1 MADTQPPN
9 TQLLK
14 LADNPPISPAAPE
27 GRSVFAGVGSDGGGW
42 AALYT
47 KPRQE
52 KALAGD
58 LYKLGVDYFLPL
70 VKRVTVSGGRKR
82 TGLYPLFPSY
92 LFASLADA
100 TRLTVLK
107 TERIVQTIAPEPAS
121 AGRFIDELRAIET
134 AVLSYPDRIELQ
146 PRVVDGAR
154 VRITGGAMR
163 GTEGLVV
170 KSDNRTK
177 IWLQVTTLGTGV
189 LVEIESDLLE
199 ATD

>member
-1 MADTQPPN
+1 M
-9 TQLLK
+9 LK
-14 LADNPPISPAAPE
+14 LADNPPVTPVAHM
-27 GRSVFAGVGSDGGGW
+27 GRSVFEGADAPSKVW

-52 KALAGD
+52 KALAAD

-70 VKRVTVSGGRKR
+70 VKRVFISGGRRR

-92 LFASLADA
+92 VFASMSDETKLA
-100 TRLTVLK
+100 VHK
-107 TERIVQTIAPEPAS
+107 TERIVQTLSPEPAQ
-121 AGRFIDELRAIET
+121 AERFIAELRTIET
-134 AVLSYPDRIELQ
+134 AVLVCPERIELQ
-146 PRVVDGAR
+146 PRVIDGAR

-163 GTEGLVV
+163 GTEGVVV

-189 LVEIESDLLE
+189 LVEIEADLLE
-199 ATD
+199 ATE

>member
-1 MADTQPPN
+1 
-9 TQLLK
+9 LLK
-14 LADNPPISPAAPE
+14 LADNPPITPVATE
-27 GRSVFAGVGSDGGGW
+27 GRSVFAGVDIDGGCW

-52 KALAGD
+52 KALAAD
-58 LYKLGVDYFLPL
+58 LFKLGVDYFLPL

-92 LFASLADA
+92 LFASMADA

-107 TERIVQTIAPEPAS
+107 TERIVQTVAPEPAL

-134 AVLSYPDRIELQ
+134 AVLNYPDRIELQ

-163 GTEGLVV
+163 GTEGMVV

-199 ATD
+199 ATE